1 MELIMQIPTGRE
13 VTTISI
19 SLTMSV
25 KEDLHNNSP
34 MRGLRTP
41 AYIYLTQHYEE

>member
-1 MELIMQIPTGRE
+1 MQIPTGRE
-13 VTTISI
+13 ATTIST

-34 MRGLRTP
+34 ARGLRTP
-41 AYIYLTQHYEE
+41 VYIYLKQHYEE